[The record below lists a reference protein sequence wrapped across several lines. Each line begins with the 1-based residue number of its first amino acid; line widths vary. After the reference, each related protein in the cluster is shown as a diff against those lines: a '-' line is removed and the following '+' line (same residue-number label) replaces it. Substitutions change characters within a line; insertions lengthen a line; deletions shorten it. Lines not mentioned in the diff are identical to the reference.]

1 MIFSIHIEEVD
12 NGYIVS
18 TGVSSRY
25 VFSNLDDVLSFIENN
40 VKANFENIDEVEFD
54 ELPEGDPDPTSV
66 HA

>member
-25 VFSNLDDVLSFIENN
+25 VFSSLDDVLSFIENN

-54 ELPEGDPDPTSV
+54 ELPDHDPDPTSV